1 MLDQSKSV
9 VNPPAYVVQGQGSPT
24 LVFLHGIGGGHAA
37 WDDQLPYFAAL
48 GYRAVAWDQPGYGDS
63 PLVEPYELAQVS
75 GALLRL
81 LDHLGDAQVV
91 LVGHSMGGFIA
102 QETYARYPARIKA
115 LVLSFTSPAF
125 GGPGGDFQRQFV
137 TSRIAPLDRGETMA
151 DIASRLMPAMRG
163 GESLPGGLER
173 AERPDAGSGGS
184 ACGIERARNGDGS

>member
-1 MLDQSKSV
+1 MLPQSTAAA
-9 VNPPAYVVQGQGSPT
+9 NPPAYVERGQGSQT
-24 LVFLHGIGGGHAA
+24 LVFLHGVGGGHAA

-63 PLVEPYELAQVS
+63 RLVEPYDLAQVS

-102 QETYARYPARIKA
+102 QDAYARYPARIKA

-125 GGPGGDFQRQFV
+125 GGPGGDK
-137 TSRIAPLDRGETMA
+137 
-151 DIASRLMPAMRG
+151 
-163 GESLPGGLER
+163 
-173 AERPDAGSGGS
+173 AGHKRYG
-184 ACGIERARNGDGS
+184 NQNQ